1 MNFLIG
7 IIGANFTFGLL
18 SGLTTALNSAYSLTT
33 VIATRT
39 SNGADDIKNT
49 IKDSDIEN
57 KLKIIQH
64 LLQEIKINQKTPNT
78 MIECI
83 NSINDVIKELTDEL
97 QKINYRMNYN
107 DRVWLPSVRAYSFKN
122 SNMRLL
128 QHIKKLDS
136 RYLMLLEILRI
147 ENMMYKNSDINII
160 ITKPLLL
167 TNAECDIDNDNN
179 LDINKQPIILTKCD
193 N

>member
-18 SGLTTALNSAYSLTT
+18 SGLTTTLTSAYSLTSI
-33 VIATRT
+33 IANTT
-39 SNGADDIKNT
+39 ANGIDDIKKT
-49 IKDSDIEN
+49 IIDNDIEN

-83 NSINDVIKELTDEL
+83 NSIKDVIKELVDEL

-107 DRVWLPSVRAYSFKN
+107 NRVWLPSMRAYSFKN
-122 SNMRLL
+122 SNTRLL

-136 RYLMLLEILRI
+136 RYIMLLEILRI
-147 ENMMYKNSDINII
+147 ENMMYKNSDIV
-160 ITKPLLL
+160 TSKALLL
-167 TNAECDIDNDNN
+167 TDVNHNDVMDKNTEPAEIAICND
-179 LDINKQPIILTKCD
+179 
-193 N
+193 